1 MGNKHHKYLMVHFV
15 LYTFEKVE
23 IFLPLK
29 KSDLLTAIPQINVK
43 NK

>member
-1 MGNKHHKYLMVHFV
+1 MGNKHQKYLMVHFF

-23 IFLPLK
+23 IFLLFK
-29 KSDLLTAIPQINVK
+29 KTDLLAAIPQINVK